1 MSGSNCC
8 FLTCIQIAHCTLAV
22 DENIYTH
29 RSTVEQR
36 AILYANY
43 PQMAQKDNM
52 CVCVCVYVSVC
63 VCGYRERERPETDKY
78 SKTMETWVKAILKF
92 FIFFFASFKYK
103 IM

>member
-1 MSGSNCC
+1 
-8 FLTCIQIAHCTLAV
+8 
-22 DENIYTH
+22 
-29 RSTVEQR
+29 
-36 AILYANY
+36 
-43 PQMAQKDNM
+43 MAQKDNM

-103 IM
+103 IMLKKVWGQKCNPNLT